1 VSSSFRLGIDENGL
15 GARLGPL
22 VVTSVLAEVDERGAR
37 ALSRKLPKSM
47 RPDLDDSKRVVAH
60 GDVALG
66 EAWARALLGIDA
78 KSPAALLERLL
89 IDARAELR
97 APCPRHV
104 EAQCWSESDEG
115 FSAEPEMLERV
126 LAHRAALERRGIRF
140 VAVRSRVVCTN
151 RLNEL
156 RARGINRFVADLH
169 AMESLVLAQRALARA
184 ELHAVCGKVGG
195 IGAYSR
201 FFGPLGGR
209 LHATLQEKPAKSAY
223 HFPGIG
229 EVSFVRDADGRDV
242 LVMLASL
249 VGKYVREL
257 FMARIARFYP
267 RPAPASAP
275 SGYHDPVSAAFVEET
290 ALARRTRRVPESCFE
305 RARDDVDTEP
315 KTKAAPARKQR
326 VAEEKGRT
334 SATLELFTEGCSDA
348 RRA

>member
-1 VSSSFRLGIDENGL
+1 MSSCFRLGVDENGL

-47 RPDLDDSKRVVAH
+47 RQDLDDSKRVVAH

-66 EAWARALLGIDA
+66 EAWARTLLGLDA
-78 KSPAALLERLL
+78 QSPAALLERLL
-89 IDARAELR
+89 ADGAAELR

-104 EAQCWSESDEG
+104 EAQCWSTSGEAFG
-115 FSAEPEMLERV
+115 AEPEVLKRV
-126 LAHRAALERRGIRF
+126 IAHRGALERRGIRF
-140 VAVRSRVVCTN
+140 VSVRSSVVCTN
-151 RLNEL
+151 RLNAL

-169 AMESLVLAQRALARA
+169 AMESLVLAQRALAGA
-184 ELHAVCGKVGG
+184 DLQAVCGKVGG

-201 FFGPLGGR
+201 FFGPLAGR
-209 LHATLQEKPAKSAY
+209 LHVTLQEKPAKSAY

-229 EVSFVRDADGRDV
+229 EVCFVRDADGRDV

-257 FMARIARFYP
+257 FMARIARFHP
-267 RPAPASAP
+267 SPSPANAP
-275 SGYHDPVSAAFVEET
+275 SGYHDPVSAAFVERT
-290 ALARRTRRVPESCFE
+290 ALSRRARRIPDACFE
-305 RARDDVDTEP
+305 RARDEIGSDP
-315 KTKAAPARKQR
+315 KPASAPARRRRSTDTKR
-326 VAEEKGRT
+326 RA
-334 SATLELFTEGCSDA
+334 SATLELFSDGRAAA